1 MTAQTPP
8 PVPAAPPTPAA
19 PTPAAPAPASPTPTH
34 QHSFLD
40 VGLCHYDAAT
50 QLAKSPQ
57 LFGSADHLAGIAAE
71 CVIKAML
78 LDFFGSMQ
86 DAPLGIPYSPVI
98 RNSPA
103 APSKTQIEKARKAS
117 EHGHLPH
124 VWDQLFL
131 LANGHQGATVLA
143 QLPQQNPFRESADE
157 WDVAHRYRDSGQ
169 ISEQRVKR
177 HLAAARTVIAAYQL
191 AK

>member
-8 PVPAAPPTPAA
+8 PVPAASPA
-19 PTPAAPAPASPTPTH
+19 PTPGTAPAH
-34 QHSFLD
+34 QHSFLE
-40 VGLCHYDAAT
+40 VGRCHYDAAT
-50 QLAKSPQ
+50 QLAKSPP

-78 LDFFGSMQ
+78 LDFFGSRQ
-86 DAPLGIPYSPVI
+86 DTPLGIPYSPAI
-98 RNSPA
+98 RNNPA

-124 VWDQLFL
+124 VWDQLLL
-131 LANGHQGATVLA
+131 LANGHRGATVLA
-143 QLPQQNPFRESADE
+143 QIPQQNPFRESADE
-157 WDVAHRYRDSGQ
+157 WDVAHRYRDSSQ
-169 ISEQRVKR
+169 ISDQRVKR
-177 HLAAARTVIAAYQL
+177 HLAAARTVIAAYQQ

>member
-8 PVPAAPPTPAA
+8 PVPAAS
-19 PTPAAPAPASPTPTH
+19 PAPGPAH
-34 QHSFLD
+34 QHSFLE
-40 VGLCHYDAAT
+40 VGRCHYDAAT
-50 QLAKSPQ
+50 QLAKSPP

-78 LDFFGSMQ
+78 LDFFGSRQ
-86 DAPLGIPYSPVI
+86 DTPLGIPYSPVI
-98 RNSPA
+98 RNNPA

-124 VWDQLFL
+124 VWDQLLL
-131 LANGHQGATVLA
+131 LANGHRGATVLA
-143 QLPQQNPFRESADE
+143 QIPQQNPFRESADE

-169 ISEQRVKR
+169 ITDQRVKR
-177 HLAAARTVIAAYQL
+177 HLAAARTVIAAYQQ